1 MEWYVPFGIILG
13 SLVFLM
19 ILGFP
24 IFIAFTIVNI
34 VGIYFFWGGMDGLV
48 QLSHTLFSSIASFT
62 LLPVPVFILMGELI
76 ARSGIFTYTIET
88 LDKWIGGIRGRLA
101 LLGVG
106 SATIFA
112 ALSGS
117 AQGTTAMLGS
127 ILLPEMYQRGYKRY
141 FAVGSCFAG
150 SLAMIIPPSAFAVI
164 LGALA
169 EVSIGKLL
177 IGGILP
183 GLVLALCYTGYIIIA
198 VKLDPNI
205 AHDYSTTKY
214 SWSDK
219 IISFLKYVL
228 PFGSIMFLVTWLIFF
243 GFCTPTESAV
253 LGVAG
258 SMVLICCYR
267 RMSWSMI
274 KESFVNT
281 LKITVM
287 MFMILTG
294 ATAFGQLLA
303 YTGASQGLCE
313 FVVSYNLSPTLTVM
327 IMQVLF
333 LILGCFMEQVSI
345 LMVTL
350 PIFMPI
356 VRALGIDALWFTILI
371 LLNMGVA
378 MKSPPFGLTLFV
390 MQGVA
395 PKETSLRDIYL
406 GALIYIVCDIVGLII
421 VFFFPKIALFLPS
434 FMKY

>member
-19 ILGFP
+19 MLGFP
-24 IFIAFTIVNI
+24 IFIAFTVVNI
-34 VGIYFFWGGMDGLV
+34 VGIYFFWGGADGLV
-48 QLSHTLFSSIASFT
+48 QLSHTIFSSIANFV

-76 ARSGIFTYTIET
+76 ARSGVFSFTIKT
-88 LDKWIGGIRGRLA
+88 LDKWIGGLRGRLA

-127 ILLPEMYQRGYKRY
+127 ILLPEMYQRGYKKY

-150 SLAMIIPPSAFAVI
+150 ALAMIIPPSAFAVI

-177 IGGILP
+177 IGGIIP
-183 GLVLALCYTGYIIIA
+183 GLVLSFCYVSYIIIA
-198 VKLDPNI
+198 VKLDPDI
-205 AHDYSTTKY
+205 AHDYSAQRY
-214 SWSDK
+214 SWADK
-219 IISFLKYVL
+219 IVSFVKYVL
-228 PFGSIMFLVTWLIFF
+228 PFGSIMFLVTWMIFF

-258 SMVLICCYR
+258 SVVLIAFYR
-267 RMSWSMI
+267 RLSLGII

-281 LKITVM
+281 VKITVM

-313 FVVSYNLSPTLTVM
+313 FVISYKLSPMLTV
-327 IMQVLF
+327 IVMQVLF

-356 VRALGIDALWFTILI
+356 VRSLDINALWFVVLI

-395 PKETSLRDIYL
+395 PKGTTIRDIYL
-406 GALIYIVCDIVGLII
+406 GAFVFIICDLIGLLV
-421 VFFFPKIALFLPS
+421 VFFFPQLALFLPG

>member
-1 MEWYVPFGIILG
+1 MEWYIPFGIILS
-13 SLVFLM
+13 SLVLLM
-19 ILGFP
+19 MLGFP
-24 IFIAFTIVNI
+24 IFIAFTVVNI
-34 VGIYFFWGGMDGLV
+34 VGIYFFWGGADGLM
-48 QLSHTLFSSIASFT
+48 QLTHTIFSSISNFV

-76 ARSGIFTYTIET
+76 ARSGIFKYAIET
-88 LDKWIGGIRGRLA
+88 LDKWIGGLRGRLA

-127 ILLPEMYQRGYKRY
+127 ILLPEMYQRGYKKY

-150 SLAMIIPPSAFAVI
+150 ALAMIIPPSAFAVI

-177 IGGILP
+177 IGGIIP
-183 GLVLALCYTGYIIIA
+183 GLVLSFCYSAYIIIA
-198 VKLDPNI
+198 VKMDPDI
-205 AHDYSTTKY
+205 AHDYSAVKY
-214 SWSDK
+214 SWPDK
-219 IISFLKYVL
+219 IVSFLKYVL

-253 LGVAG
+253 LGTAG
-258 SMVLICCYR
+258 SIVLIACYR
-267 RMSWSMI
+267 KMSWGI
-274 KESFVNT
+274 VRESFVNT
-281 LKITVM
+281 VKITVM

-294 ATAFGQLLA
+294 AVSFGQLLA

-313 FVVSYNLSPTLTVM
+313 FVVSYNLSPLATVI

-356 VRALGIDALWFTILI
+356 VRSLDINALWFVILI

-395 PKETSLRDIYL
+395 PKGTSIKDIYL
-406 GALIYIVCDIVGLII
+406 GAFVFIVCDIVGLLI
-421 VFFFPKIALFLPS
+421 VFLFPQLALFLPG
-434 FMKY
+434 FMR

>member
-1 MEWYVPFGIILG
+1 MEWYVPLLIILS

-24 IFIAFTIVNI
+24 IFIAFTVVNI
-34 VGIYFFWGGMDGLV
+34 VGIYFFWGGADGLM
-48 QLSHTLFSSIASFT
+48 QLSHSLFSSISNFV

-76 ARSGIFTYTIET
+76 ARSGVFTFTIET
-88 LDKWIGGIRGRLA
+88 LDKWIGVVRGRLA
-101 LLGVG
+101 LLGVA
-106 SATIFA
+106 SATVFA

-127 ILLPEMYQRGYKRY
+127 ILLPEMYKRGYKKY
-141 FAVGSCFAG
+141 FAIGSCLAG
-150 SLAMIIPPSAFAVI
+150 ALAMIIPPSAFAVI

-177 IGGILP
+177 IGGIIP
-183 GLVLALCYTGYIIIA
+183 GLVLSCCYMAYIVIS
-198 VKLDPNI
+198 VKVDPNI
-205 AHDYSTTKY
+205 AQDYSGKTY
-214 SWSDK
+214 PWSDK
-219 IISFLKYVL
+219 IWSFVKYVL

-258 SMVLICCYR
+258 SIILIACYR
-267 RMSWSMI
+267 RLRWGI
-274 KESFVNT
+274 IRESFVNT
-281 LKITVM
+281 LKITIM

-303 YTGASQGLCE
+303 YTGASQGLCN
-313 FVVSYNLSPTLTVM
+313 FVVSYDLSPTLTVV
-327 IMQVLF
+327 IMQILF

-350 PIFMPI
+350 PVFMPI
-356 VRALGIDALWFTILI
+356 VRSLGIDTLWFVILI

-395 PKETSLRDIYL
+395 PKGTSIKDIYL
-406 GALIYIVCDIVGLII
+406 GALVFVVLDIIGLLI
-421 VFFFPKIALFLPS
+421 VFLFPWLALFLPS
-434 FMKY
+434 HMKF

>member
-1 MEWYVPFGIILG
+1 MDWYIPFGVILG

-34 VGIYFFWGGMDGLV
+34 VGIYFFWGGLNGLM
-48 QLSHTLFSSIASFT
+48 QLSHTIFSSIANFV

-76 ARSGIFTYTIET
+76 ARSGVFTFTIQT
-88 LDKWIGGIRGRLA
+88 LDKWIGVIRGRLA
-101 LLGVG
+101 LLGVA

-127 ILLPEMYQRGYKRY
+127 ILLPEMYKRGYKRY

-150 SLAMIIPPSAFAVI
+150 ALAMIIPPSAFAVI

-177 IGGILP
+177 IGGIFP
-183 GLVLALCYTGYIIIA
+183 GLVLACCYSMYIIIS
-198 VKLDPNI
+198 VLLDPNI
-205 AHDYSTTKY
+205 AHDYSAAKY
-214 SWSDK
+214 TWADK

-253 LGVAG
+253 LGTFG
-258 SMVLICCYR
+258 SIVLILCYKK
-267 RMSWSMI
+267 MSWRII
-274 KESFVNT
+274 KESFINT

-287 MFMILTG
+287 MFIILTG

-303 YTGASQGLCE
+303 YTGASQGLCN
-313 FVVSYNLSPTLTVM
+313 FVVSYNLSPMLTVV

-356 VRALGIDALWFTILI
+356 VKSLDINALWFVILT

-395 PKETSLRDIYL
+395 PKGTSIKDIYH
-406 GALIYIVCDIVGLII
+406 GAFVFIVCDIIGLLV
-421 VFFFPKIALFLPS
+421 VFLFPKIALFLPS

>member
-1 MEWYVPFGIILG
+1 MEWYTIFVIILG

-19 ILGFP
+19 LLGFP
-24 IFIAFTIVNI
+24 VFIAFTFINI
-34 VGIYFFWGGMDGLV
+34 VGIYFFWGGVDGLV
-48 QLSHTLFSSIASFT
+48 QFTHTIFSSISSFT
-62 LLPVPVFILMGELI
+62 FLPVPVFILMGELI
-76 ARSGIFTYTIET
+76 ARSGVFTFTIKT
-88 LDKWIGGIRGRLA
+88 LDKWIGGVRGRLA
-101 LLGVG
+101 FLGVG

-127 ILLPEMYQRGYKRY
+127 ILLPEMYERGYKKY
-141 FAVGSCFAG
+141 FAIGSCFAG
-150 SLAMIIPPSAFAVI
+150 ALAMIIPPSAFAVI

-177 IGGILP
+177 IGGIIP
-183 GLVLALCYTGYIIIA
+183 GLVLSFLYIIYIIIA
-198 VKLDPNI
+198 IKLNPYI
-205 AHDYSTTKY
+205 ANDYSTEKY

-219 IISFLKYVL
+219 IISLVKYVL
-228 PFGSIMFLVTWLIFF
+228 PFGFIMILVTWLIFF
-243 GFCTPTESAV
+243 GVATPTESAV

-258 SMVLICCYR
+258 SLILIAFYR
-267 RMSWSMI
+267 RLSIGMI
-274 KESFVNT
+274 KQSFVNT

-294 ATAFGQLLA
+294 AIAFSQLLA

-313 FVVSYNLSPTLTVM
+313 FVVSYNFSPMVTVI
-327 IMQVLF
+327 IMQIIF
-333 LILGCFMEQVSI
+333 FILGCFMEQVSI

-356 VRALGIDALWFTILI
+356 IRLLDINALWFTILI
-371 LLNMGVA
+371 LLNMGIA

-395 PKETSLRDIYL
+395 PKGTNIGDIYK
-406 GALIYIVCDIVGLII
+406 GAFVFILWDIVGLII
-421 VFFFPKIALFLPS
+421 VFLFPQLALFLPGL
-434 FMKY
+434 MK

>member
-1 MEWYVPFGIILG
+1 MWYVPFAIILG

-24 IFIAFTIVNI
+24 VFIAFTIVNI
-34 VGIYFFWGGMDGLV
+34 VGIYFFWGGADGLM
-48 QLSHTLFSSIASFT
+48 QLSHTIFSSVANFV

-76 ARSGIFTYTIET
+76 ARSGIFTNAVET
-88 LDKWIGGIRGRLA
+88 LDKWIGIIRGRLA
-101 LLGVG
+101 LLGVA
-106 SATIFA
+106 SSTIFA

-117 AQGTTAMLGS
+117 AQGTAAMLGS
-127 ILLPEMYQRGYKRY
+127 ILLPEMYRRGYKKY

-150 SLAMIIPPSAFAVI
+150 ALAMIIPPSAFAVI

-183 GLVLALCYTGYIIIA
+183 GLVLSACYVAYIIIA
-198 VKLDPNI
+198 TKLDPHI
-205 AHDYSTTKY
+205 AQDYSEVKY

-219 IISFLKYVL
+219 IISFLKYIL

-258 SMVLICCYR
+258 SIVLIFCYKKMR
-267 RMSWSMI
+267 WRVV

-281 LKITVM
+281 IKITVM

-313 FVVSYNLSPTLTVM
+313 FVVSYNLSPMLTVI

-356 VRALGIDALWFTILI
+356 IRTLDINALWFAILI

-378 MKSPPFGLTLFV
+378 MKSPPFGLVLFV

-395 PKETSLRDIYL
+395 PKGTSIKDIYL
-406 GALIYIVCDIVGLII
+406 GAFVFIVCDIIGLLI
-421 VFFFPKIALFLPS
+421 VFLFPRIALLLPS
-434 FMKY
+434 LMKF

>member
-1 MEWYVPFGIILG
+1 
-13 SLVFLM
+13 M

-24 IFIAFTIVNI
+24 IFIAFAVVNI
-34 VGIYFFWGGMDGLV
+34 IGIYFFWGGADGLV
-48 QLSHTLFSSIASFT
+48 QLSHSIFSSISNFV

-76 ARSGIFTYTIET
+76 ARSGVFKFTIET
-88 LDKWIGGIRGRLA
+88 LDKWIGVVRGRLA
-101 LLGVG
+101 LLGVA

-127 ILLPEMYQRGYKRY
+127 VLLPEMYQRGYKRY

-177 IGGILP
+177 MGGLIP
-183 GLVLALCYTGYIIIA
+183 GLVLALCYVGYILITA
-198 VKLDPNI
+198 KLDPDVS
-205 AHDYSTTKY
+205 HDYSATKY
-214 SWSDK
+214 TWSDK
-219 IISFLKYVL
+219 IWSFVKYVL

-243 GFCTPTESAV
+243 GVCTPTESAV

-258 SMVLICCYR
+258 SMILIAFYR
-267 RMSWSMI
+267 RLSWGVI
-274 KESFVNT
+274 KQSFVNT
-281 LKITVM
+281 LRITIM

-313 FVVSYNLSPTLTVM
+313 FVVGLNLSPLFTV
-327 IMQVLF
+327 IMMMALI

-350 PIFMPI
+350 PVFMPI
-356 VRALGIDALWFTILI
+356 VRSLEINSLWFVILI
-371 LLNMGVA
+371 LLSMGVA

-395 PKETSLRDIYL
+395 PKGTTIKDIYK
-406 GALIYIVCDIVGLII
+406 GALAFCVIDMIGLLI
-421 VFFFPKIALFLPS
+421 VFFFPALALFLPS
-434 FMKY
+434 LMK

>member
-1 MEWYVPFGIILG
+1 MWYVPFVIILG

-24 IFIAFTIVNI
+24 VFIAFTIVNI
-34 VGIYFFWGGMDGLV
+34 VGIYFFWGGADGLM
-48 QLSHTLFSSIASFT
+48 QLSHTIFSSIANFV

-76 ARSGIFTYTIET
+76 ARSGIFTNAVET
-88 LDKWIGGIRGRLA
+88 LDKWIGVIRGRLA
-101 LLGVG
+101 LLGVA
-106 SATIFA
+106 SSTIFA

-117 AQGTTAMLGS
+117 AQGTAAMLGS
-127 ILLPEMYQRGYKRY
+127 ILLPEMYRRGYKKY
-141 FAVGSCFAG
+141 FAVGSCFTGA
-150 SLAMIIPPSAFAVI
+150 LAMIIPPSAFAVI

-183 GLVLALCYTGYIIIA
+183 GLVLSACYIAYIIITT
-198 VKLDPNI
+198 KLDPDV
-205 AHDYSTTKY
+205 AKDYSEAKY

-219 IISFLKYVL
+219 IISFLKYIL

-258 SMVLICCYR
+258 SVVLIFCYKKMR
-267 RMSWSMI
+267 WSVV
-274 KESFVNT
+274 KASFINT
-281 LKITVM
+281 IKITVM

-313 FVVSYNLSPTLTVM
+313 FVVSYNLSPMLTVI

-356 VRALGIDALWFTILI
+356 IRTLDINALWFVILI

-378 MKSPPFGLTLFV
+378 MKSPPFGLVLFV

-395 PKETSLRDIYL
+395 PKGTSIKDIYL
-406 GALIYIVCDIVGLII
+406 GAFVFIVCDIIGLLI
-421 VFFFPKIALFLPS
+421 VFLFPRIALLLPS
-434 FMKY
+434 LMKF

>member
-1 MEWYVPFGIILG
+1 MEWYTTFAIILG
-13 SLVFLM
+13 SLIFLM
-19 ILGFP
+19 MLGFP
-24 IFIAFTIVNI
+24 IFIAFTIINI
-34 VGIYFFWGGMDGLV
+34 VGIYFFWGGADGLM
-48 QLSHTLFSSIASFT
+48 QLSHTIFSSISNFV

-76 ARSGIFTYTIET
+76 ARSGVFSFTIKT
-88 LDKWIGGIRGRLA
+88 LDKWIGGLRGRLA

-150 SLAMIIPPSAFAVI
+150 ALAMIIPPSAFAVI

-177 IGGILP
+177 IGGIIP
-183 GLVLALCYTGYIIIA
+183 GLVLAFCYVAYIIIA
-198 VKLDPNI
+198 TRVDPNI
-205 AHDYSTTKY
+205 AHDYSPQKY
-214 SWSDK
+214 PWSDK
-219 IISFLKYVL
+219 IMSFVKYVL

-258 SMVLICCYR
+258 SIILIACYGKL
-267 RMSWSMI
+267 SLGII

-281 LKITVM
+281 VKITVM

-313 FVVSYNLSPTLTVM
+313 FVVSYNLSPLVTVI
-327 IMQVLF
+327 IMQALF

-356 VRALGIDALWFTILI
+356 VRSLDIDPLWFVILI

-395 PKETSLRDIYL
+395 PKETTIRDIYL
-406 GALIYIVCDIVGLII
+406 GATVFIICDVIGLLI
-421 VFFFPKIALFLPS
+421 VFLFPQLALFLPN

>member
-1 MEWYVPFGIILG
+1 MEWYIPLVIILSG
-13 SLVFLM
+13 LVFLM

-24 IFIAFTIVNI
+24 IFIAFTVVNI
-34 VGIYFFWGGMDGLV
+34 IGIYFFWGGAQGLM
-48 QLSHTLFSSIASFT
+48 QLSHSIFSSISNFV

-76 ARSGIFTYTIET
+76 ARSGVFTFTIET
-88 LDKWIGGIRGRLA
+88 LDKWIGVVRGRLA
-101 LLGVG
+101 LLGVA

-127 ILLPEMYQRGYKRY
+127 ILLPEMYQRGYKKY
-141 FAVGSCFAG
+141 FATGSCFAG
-150 SLAMIIPPSAFAVI
+150 ALAMIIPPSAFAVI

-177 IGGILP
+177 IGGIIP
-183 GLVLALCYTGYIIIA
+183 GLILAGCYAAYIIVATRI
-198 VKLDPNI
+198 DPDI
-205 AHDYSTTKY
+205 AHDYSEKRYT
-214 SWSDK
+214 WPDK
-219 IISFLKYVL
+219 IWSFLKYVL

-258 SMVLICCYR
+258 SIVLIGFYGR
-267 RMSWSMI
+267 LKWSMI
-274 KESFVNT
+274 RASFTNT

-313 FVVSYNLSPTLTVM
+313 FVAGRNLSPMLTVI
-327 IMQVLF
+327 IMQLLF
-333 LILGCFMEQVSI
+333 LVLGCFMEQVSI

-350 PIFMPI
+350 PVFMPI
-356 VRALGIDALWFTILI
+356 VRTLDVNPLWFVILI
-371 LLNMGVA
+371 LINMGVA

-395 PKETSLRDIYL
+395 PKGTSIRDIYA
-406 GALIYIVCDIVGLII
+406 GALIFCVLDMIGLLI
-421 VFFFPKIALFLPS
+421 VFLFPQLALLLPS
-434 FMKY
+434 YMKF

>member
-1 MEWYVPFGIILG
+1 MEWWVPFGIILG
-13 SLVFLM
+13 GLVFLM

-24 IFIAFTIVNI
+24 IFLAFTIVN
-34 VGIYFFWGGMDGLV
+34 VAGIYFLWGGMGGLV
-48 QLSHTLFSSIASFT
+48 QLSHTIFSSVANFV

-76 ARSGIFTYTIET
+76 ARSGVFTYAIET
-88 LDKWIGGIRGRLA
+88 LDKWIGGVRGRLS
-101 LLGVG
+101 LLAIG

-127 ILLPEMYQRGYKRY
+127 ILLPEMYRRGYKRY
-141 FAVGSCFAG
+141 FAIGSCFSGA
-150 SLAMIIPPSAFAVI
+150 LAMIIPPSAFAVI

-183 GLVLALCYTGYIIIA
+183 GLVLAGCYVCYVVLS

-205 AHDYSTTKY
+205 ANDYSETRY
-214 SWSDK
+214 PLSDK
-219 IISFLKYVL
+219 ITSFLKYVL
-228 PFGSIMFLVTWLIFF
+228 PFGGIMFLVTWLIFF

-253 LGVAG
+253 LGTVG
-258 SMVLICCYR
+258 SIFLIMCYR
-267 RMSWSMI
+267 KLSWEVIIPSI
-274 KESFVNT
+274 VNT
-281 LKITVM
+281 IKITVM

-313 FVVSYNLSPTLTVM
+313 FVVSFKLSPLLAVIT
-327 IMQVLF
+327 MQALYLV
-333 LILGCFMEQVSI
+333 LGCFMEQVSI

-356 VRALGIDALWFTILI
+356 IKVLEIDALWFAILT
-371 LLNMGVA
+371 LLNMGIA

-390 MQGVA
+390 MQGAA
-395 PKETSLRDIYL
+395 PKGTSIRDIYL
-406 GALIYIVCDIVGLII
+406 GALVFILCDIVGILI

>member
-1 MEWYVPFGIILG
+1 MEWYIPFGIILG
-13 SLVFLM
+13 SLVLLM
-19 ILGFP
+19 IIGFP

-34 VGIYFFWGGMDGLV
+34 VGIYFFWGGADGLM
-48 QLSHTLFSSIASFT
+48 QLSHTIFSSIANFV

-76 ARSGIFTYTIET
+76 ARSGVFTYTIET
-88 LDKWIGGIRGRLA
+88 LDKWIGVIRGRLA
-101 LLGVG
+101 LLGVA

-127 ILLPEMYQRGYKRY
+127 ILLPEMYQRGYKKY

-150 SLAMIIPPSAFAVI
+150 ALAMIIPPSAFAVI

-177 IGGILP
+177 IGGIFP
-183 GLVLALCYTGYIIIA
+183 GLVLSFCYIAYIIIS
-198 VKLDPNI
+198 VKLDPDI
-205 AHDYSTTKY
+205 AHDYSATKY

-219 IISFLKYVL
+219 IVSFIKYVL

-253 LGVAG
+253 LGTAG
-258 SMVLICCYR
+258 SVVLIICYR
-267 RMSWSMI
+267 KMSWGI
-274 KESFVNT
+274 VKASFVNT
-281 LKITVM
+281 VKITVM

-313 FVVSYNLSPTLTVM
+313 FVVSYNLSPLLTVV

-356 VRALGIDALWFTILI
+356 IRSLDINALWFVVLI

-395 PKETSLRDIYL
+395 PKGTSIKDIYL
-406 GALIYIVCDIVGLII
+406 GAFVFIVCDLIGLFV
-421 VFFFPKIALFLPS
+421 VFLFPKIALFLPNL
-434 FMKY
+434 MKY